1 MPQRIPTVPRSEV
14 PNVVPWLEMAEFIV
28 PLDNITSTFSTG
40 EYVMEYLPEDV
51 MLTAIGYRVIT
62 RFIESSEE
70 VWPTIWF
77 GSTGDPKAFGSL
89 SAAQLCSTLAFGEI
103 PINFQ
108 DTSTGAGLPA
118 LAAHL
123 HYGGLTGA
131 TVAAGEVE
139 LWLKYRSNSQRSA
152 KRGVRAK

>member
-1 MPQRIPTVPRSEV
+1 MPQRIPSVPRSEV

-40 EYVMEYLPEDV
+40 EYTMEFLPEDV
-51 MLTAIGYRVIT
+51 ALMAIGYRTIT

-77 GSTGDPKAFGSL
+77 GDTTDPKKYGQL
-89 SAAQLCSTLAFGEI
+89 SAAQLCSTLAYGEI

-108 DTSTGAGLPA
+108 DTSTGVGLPA
-118 LAAHL
+118 LTAHI

-139 LWLKYRSNSQRSA
+139 LWLKFRSNSQRSA